1 MPTDRDGLLK
11 ALNQLAV
18 IITDDSNDKQPP
30 PPPDDVQLL
39 SRARP
44 PLAPLVFHLFSTMAK
59 HWRCARACK
68 EPHQAALALFTNR
81 TLPANDDTSA
91 SFIVLLSRAVSPRLG
106 ARWQETCITVR
117 DSLFVI
123 PSSLRHVS
131 MSWPLTSHTRPRP
144 SVRVAFAEAALSNGE
159 PVVDLCAMIKGNTK
173 RLRLSVDGP
182 SLFYQREEAEVQM
195 KTFEKC
201 QPVSFAKGF
210 LENNTELNF
219 EGKICLAV
227 VLSYSFLDFCGKPWF
242 PGGWTKDMLCLMQDG
257 DSLFL
262 RPFLVT
268 NVLLGKGKPRLEVT
282 ARALAMKLLHH
293 GILLLE
299 IFQQDALRAPA
310 HEPGKLPVDL
320 KNPAEEWLR
329 STKWDVCER
338 YRGAVEACISGE
350 LLASL
355 DVASAL
361 STARSR
367 DEEFARLFCERVLAP
382 LEADFV
388 SQWHGQDPD
397 RAMATLKLPST
408 DQGQNS
414 SRARSA
420 APGVRTLQTRPGL
433 DPKVAVQRLSSCPSR
448 QIPPTTCQSRLPT
461 SMPIPRRD
469 EGRFFDTNDS
479 PDSSE

>member
-1 MPTDRDGLLK
+1 MFR
-11 ALNQLAV
+11 
-18 IITDDSNDKQPP
+18 
-30 PPPDDVQLL
+30 
-39 SRARP
+39 
-44 PLAPLVFHLFSTMAK
+44 
-59 HWRCARACK
+59 
-68 EPHQAALALFTNR
+68 
-81 TLPANDDTSA
+81 
-91 SFIVLLSRAVSPRLG
+91 
-106 ARWQETCITVR
+106 
-117 DSLFVI
+117 
-123 PSSLRHVS
+123 
-131 MSWPLTSHTRPRP
+131 PLTSHTRPRP
-144 SVRVAFAEAALSNGE
+144 PVRVAFADAAPSNGV
-159 PVVDLCAMIKGNTK
+159 PVVDLCNMIKGNTK

-268 NVLLGKGKPRLEVT
+268 NVLLGKGKPRPEVT

-310 HEPGKLPVDL
+310 HELGKLPVDL
-320 KNPAEEWLR
+320 KGPAEEWFK

-355 DVASAL
+355 DIASTL
-361 STARSR
+361 SRE
-367 DEEFARLFCERVLAP
+367 EEFARLFCKRVLAP

-397 RAMATLKLPST
+397 RAMATLKLRSTGQRQNPSLRPR
-408 DQGQNS
+408 S
-414 SRARSA
+414 STPNAST
-420 APGVRTLQTRPGL
+420 PQTRSRL
-433 DPKVAVQRLSSCPSR
+433 DSKAAVQRLSPLPPR
-448 QIPPTTCQSRLPT
+448 QIRSTSRESRLPT
-461 SMPIPRRD
+461 SPPIPRSD
-469 EGRFFDTNDS
+469 EGRFFDTSDS